1 MEPIL
6 NELSIEPVAGVSA
19 DERML
24 TLVAALKALRGLG
37 TSRVLRST
45 RDVLERLIAADLPM
59 RTWLFARQDHRE
71 EKQAS
76 SHLVMSL

>member
-37 TSRVLRST
+37 TSRTYILGPARS
-45 RDVLERLIAADLPM
+45 V
-59 RTWLFARQDHRE
+59 ARSRP
-71 EKQAS
+71 S
-76 SHLVMSL
+76 GG